1 MTPVPPLSAAIGA
14 LLVLAASL
22 PLGLLPARL
31 LRETQAEG
39 GHVRWL
45 GSLVRPAPLAA
56 LTATVGLATYAGG
69 LATLG
74 PWTAGGL
81 AVAAACLAGLLVVD
95 ADRMIIPDLYPLALL
110 VLAFVGPL
118 ARSPGRAAIDA
129 VGGFI
134 LLFLVREGFR
144 RLRQVEAVGWGD
156 LKLVA
161 ALAALVGAQAVLW
174 VIAAGSILGV
184 VWAVVRARGRLDQA
198 GPVPFGAALVAPAA
212 VAILLSALAR

>member
-1 MTPVPPLSAAIGA
+1 MPAAIGA
-14 LLVLAASL
+14 LLVLAAGL
-22 PLGLLPARL
+22 PLGLAPARL

-39 GHVRWL
+39 GHVQWL
-45 GSLVRPAPLAA
+45 GPWVRPTPLAA
-56 LTATVGLATYAGG
+56 LTATVGLAAYAAG

-81 AVAAACLAGLLVVD
+81 AVAMACLAGLLVVD

-118 ARSPGRAAIDA
+118 ARSPGPAVLDA
-129 VGGFI
+129 LGGFA

-144 RLRQVEAVGWGD
+144 RLRQVEAMGWGD

-184 VWAVVRARGRLDQA
+184 AWAVVRARGRLA
-198 GPVPFGAALVAPAA
+198 EVGPVPFGAALAPPAA
-212 VAILLSALAR
+212 VAILLSVLAR